1 MHLEVESA
9 RDSMSNEVS
18 NEVMLNEYV
27 TTTNQLIGSVKK
39 YNKKLFDQVKL
50 SYSELYDEK
59 DTKVWNKYKVLV
71 DLDNST
77 INKIV
82 KIVTNDTIMRN
93 YDRLPVSW
101 GTLSVLTTMGED
113 DMVEVIE
120 SGRINTTSTKKEV
133 KEVRDEYQG
142 KQSQSGDTTK
152 DKELEV
158 NQLWIN
164 LDELN
169 LSTEQ
174 RVRIEKLFM
183 ELEGY
188 GFTILNDKES
198 QSDDS

>member
-1 MHLEVESA
+1 
-9 RDSMSNEVS
+9 MSNDVS
-18 NEVMLNEYV
+18 NDVMLNEYV
-27 TTTNQLIGSVKK
+27 MTTNQLIGSVKK
-39 YNKKLFDQVKL
+39 YNKKLFEQVKK

-59 DTKVWNKYKVLV
+59 DTKVWTKYKVLV

-93 YDRLPVSW
+93 FERLPGSW
-101 GTLSVLTTMGED
+101 GTLSVLTTMGDD

-120 SGRINTTSTKKEV
+120 SGRINSKSTKKEV

-152 DKELEV
+152 DKEFWEV

-169 LSTEQ
+169 VSTEE
-174 RVRIEKLFM
+174 RVRIETLFQ

>member
-1 MHLEVESA
+1 
-9 RDSMSNEVS
+9 MSNDVS
-18 NEVMLNEYV
+18 NNLMLNEYV
-27 TTTNQLIGSVKK
+27 ETTNQLIGSVKK

-50 SYSELYDEK
+50 SYSDLYDEK
-59 DTKVWNKYKVLV
+59 DKKSWKRYKVLV
-71 DLDNST
+71 DLDDST

-82 KIVTNDTIMRN
+82 KIVTNDTIMKF
-93 YDRLPVSW
+93 YDQLPSSW

-120 SGRINTTSTKKEV
+120 SGRIKPTSTKKEV

-169 LSTEQ
+169 LSTED
-174 RVRIEKLFM
+174 RVRIEKLFT

-188 GFTILNDKES
+188 GFTIIDDKES
-198 QSDDS
+198 QSDNS

>member
-1 MHLEVESA
+1 
-9 RDSMSNEVS
+9 MSNDVS
-18 NEVMLNEYV
+18 NDVMLNEYV
-27 TTTNQLIGSVKK
+27 KTTNQLIGSVKK

-50 SYSELYDEK
+50 SYSDLYDEK
-59 DTKVWNKYKVLV
+59 DKKSWKRYKVLV
-71 DLDNST
+71 DLDDST

-82 KIVTNDTIMRN
+82 KIVTNDTIMKF
-93 YDRLPVSW
+93 YDQLPSSW

-120 SGRINTTSTKKEV
+120 SGRIKPTSTKKEV

-169 LSTEQ
+169 LTTED
-174 RVRIEKLFM
+174 RVRIEKLFN

-188 GFTILNDKES
+188 GFTILNEKES

>member
-1 MHLEVESA
+1 MSKDV
-9 RDSMSNEVS
+9 SNEV
-18 NEVMLNEYV
+18 NGDVMLNEYV

-39 YNKKLFDQVKL
+39 YNKKLFEQVKK

-82 KIVTNDTIMRN
+82 KIMNNDSVMRN
-93 YDRLPVSW
+93 YDRLPGSW
-101 GTLSVLTTMGED
+101 GTLSVLTTMEEKD
-113 DMVEVIE
+113 LMEVIE
-120 SGRINTTSTKKEV
+120 SGRLNPSSTKKEV
-133 KEVRDEYQG
+133 MEIRDEYQG
-142 KQSQSGDTTK
+142 EQSSGDTTK

>member
-1 MHLEVESA
+1 
-9 RDSMSNEVS
+9 MSNDVS
-18 NEVMLNEYV
+18 NDVMLNEYV
-27 TTTNQLIGSVKK
+27 KTTNQLIGSVKK

-93 YDRLPVSW
+93 FERLPGSW
-101 GTLSVLTTMGED
+101 GTLSVLTTMGDD

-120 SGRINTTSTKKEV
+120 SGRINSKSTKKEV

-169 LSTEQ
+169 VSTEE
-174 RVRIEKLFM
+174 RVRIEKLFQ

-188 GFTILNDKES
+188 GFTIIDDKES
-198 QSDDS
+198 QSDNS

>member
-1 MHLEVESA
+1 
-9 RDSMSNEVS
+9 MSNDVS
-18 NEVMLNEYV
+18 NDVMLNEYV
-27 TTTNQLIGSVKK
+27 MTTNQLIGSVKK
-39 YNKKLFDQVKL
+39 YNKKLFEQVKK

-93 YDRLPVSW
+93 FERLPGSW
-101 GTLSVLTTMGED
+101 GTLSVLTTMGDD

-120 SGRINTTSTKKEV
+120 SGRINTKSTKKEV

-169 LSTEQ
+169 LSTEE
-174 RVRIEKLFM
+174 RVRIEKLFQ

-188 GFTILNDKES
+188 GFTILNEKES
-198 QSDDS
+198 QSNDS

>member
-1 MHLEVESA
+1 MSKDV
-9 RDSMSNEVS
+9 SNEV
-18 NEVMLNEYV
+18 NGDVMLNEYV

-39 YNKKLFDQVKL
+39 YNKKLFDQVKK

-59 DTKVWNKYKVLV
+59 DKKVWNKYKVLV

-82 KIVTNDTIMRN
+82 KIMNNDSVMRN
-93 YDRLPVSW
+93 YDRLPGSW
-101 GTLSVLTTMGED
+101 GTLSVLTTMEEKD
-113 DMVEVIE
+113 LMEVIE
-120 SGRINTTSTKKEV
+120 SGRLNPSSTKKEV
-133 KEVRDEYQG
+133 MEIRDEYQG
-142 KQSQSGDTTK
+142 KQSSGDTTK

-169 LSTEQ
+169 LSTEE
-174 RVRIEKLFM
+174 RVRIEKLFQ
-183 ELEGY
+183 ELEGF
-188 GFTILNDKES
+188 GFTIINDKDS

>member
-1 MHLEVESA
+1 MSKDV
-9 RDSMSNEVS
+9 SNEV
-18 NEVMLNEYV
+18 NGDVMLNEYV

-39 YNKKLFDQVKL
+39 YNKKLFEQVKK

-82 KIVTNDTIMRN
+82 KIVNNDTIMRN
-93 YDRLPVSW
+93 FERLPGSW

-142 KQSQSGDTTK
+142 EQSESGDTTK
-152 DKELEV
+152 DKEYWEV
-158 NQLWIN
+158 NRLWIN

-169 LSTEQ
+169 LSTEE
-174 RVRIEKLFM
+174 RVRIEKLFQ
-183 ELEGY
+183 ELEGF
-188 GFTILNDKES
+188 GFTIINDKDS

>member
-1 MHLEVESA
+1 
-9 RDSMSNEVS
+9 MSNEVS

-59 DTKVWNKYKVLV
+59 DKKVWNQYKVMV

-82 KIVTNDTIMRN
+82 KIVNNDTIMRN

-101 GTLSVLTTMGED
+101 GTLSVLTTMGD
-113 DMVEVIE
+113 DDLVEVIE
-120 SGRINTTSTKKEV
+120 SGRINTKSTKKEV

-152 DKELEV
+152 DKESLEV
-158 NQLWIN
+158 NQLWID
-164 LDELN
+164 LDELDV
-169 LSTEQ
+169 SSEE
-174 RVRIEKLFM
+174 RVRIEKLFQ

-188 GFTILNDKES
+188 GFTILNEKES

>member
-1 MHLEVESA
+1 
-9 RDSMSNEVS
+9 MSNDVS
-18 NEVMLNEYV
+18 NDVMLNEYV
-27 TTTNQLIGSVKK
+27 KTTNQLIGSVKK
-39 YNKKLFDQVKL
+39 YNKKLFDQVKM
-50 SYSELYDEK
+50 SYSDLYDEK
-59 DTKVWNKYKVLV
+59 DKKPWKRYKVLV
-71 DLDNST
+71 DLDDST

-82 KIVTNDTIMRN
+82 KIVTNDTIMKF
-93 YDRLPVSW
+93 YDQLPSSW

-120 SGRINTTSTKKEV
+120 SGRINPKSTKKEV

-152 DKELEV
+152 DKESLEV

-169 LSTEQ
+169 LTTED
-174 RVRIEKLFM
+174 RVRIEKLFN

-188 GFTILNDKES
+188 GFTIFNDKES

>member
-1 MHLEVESA
+1 
-9 RDSMSNEVS
+9 
-18 NEVMLNEYV
+18 MLNEYV
-27 TTTNQLIGSVKK
+27 ETTNQLIGSVKK

-50 SYSELYDEK
+50 SYSDLYDEK
-59 DTKVWNKYKVLV
+59 DKKVWNQYKVLV
-71 DLDNST
+71 DLDTST

-82 KIVTNDTIMRN
+82 KIVTNDTIMKF
-93 YDRLPVSW
+93 YDQLPSSW

-120 SGRINTTSTKKEV
+120 SGRIKPTSTKKEV

-169 LSTEQ
+169 LTTED
-174 RVRIEKLFM
+174 RVRIEKLFN

-188 GFTILNDKES
+188 GFTIFNDKES

>member
-1 MHLEVESA
+1 MSKDV
-9 RDSMSNEVS
+9 SNEV
-18 NEVMLNEYV
+18 NGDVMLNEYV

-39 YNKKLFDQVKL
+39 YNKKLFDQVKK
-50 SYSELYDEK
+50 SYSDLYDEK
-59 DTKVWNKYKVLV
+59 DKKSWNQYKVLV

-82 KIVTNDTIMRN
+82 KIVTNDTIMKF
-93 YDRLPVSW
+93 YDQLPSSW
-101 GTLSVLTTMGED
+101 GTLSVLTTMGDD

-164 LDELN
+164 LDELD
-169 LSTEQ
+169 LTTED
-174 RVRIEKLFM
+174 RVRIEKLFN

-188 GFTILNDKES
+188 GFTIFNDKES

>member
-1 MHLEVESA
+1 
-9 RDSMSNEVS
+9 MSNDVS
-18 NEVMLNEYV
+18 NDVMLNEYV
-27 TTTNQLIGSVKK
+27 KTTNQLIGSVKK

-50 SYSELYDEK
+50 SYSDLYDEK
-59 DTKVWNKYKVLV
+59 DKKSWKRYKVLV
-71 DLDNST
+71 DLDDST

-82 KIVTNDTIMRN
+82 KIVTNDRIMKF
-93 YDRLPVSW
+93 YDQLPSSW
-101 GTLSVLTTMGED
+101 GTLSVLTTMGDD

-120 SGRINTTSTKKEV
+120 SGRINSKSTKKEV

-169 LSTEQ
+169 LSTEE
-174 RVRIEKLFM
+174 RVRIEKLFQ

-188 GFTILNDKES
+188 GFTIIDDKES